1 MCIRDRYQRRVRED
15 RPTAMSVP
23 AKSEDTNEDESLL
36 PGNNE
41 DIGITGAAARVIMLG
56 ALAAVSCA
64 SALPMAA
71 WLAGVGFW
79 SELYSNK
86 TWLYFN
92 LLAALPLPVTALLQS
107 HMQRKLHIQ
116 VGIATMMQFQL
127 ALGAAGA
134 ATVMGSAPWVAQE
147 RVELFYLYGALS
159 TGFSAIMGGSVTQL
173 TSYLSDDYL
182 GVIRTGEA
190 LPSVLVVLVL
200 FMSSFHPT
208 ADHESVVEFHICVA
222 ALVAVGG
229 FTYFTLPL
237 TASIRLIFRMED
249 VDRSKYDGVE
259 ANPTFL
265 WTCKQMHVEIGGL
278 MLSRAVYY
286 SAITTT
292 PYLSSDQAP
301 GVLAQQ
307 LMVACMFGDVTGRMC
322 SISTHVTRRFKE
334 REWYLGLVAL
344 DVVMSCLMMLVVAMV
359 HGRFVR
365 CCAYFVLVGLN
376 AFLYCISHLNGL
388 HAVRNETHKH
398 RFVLVLDVLTG
409 TMYALSA
416 AAVLLGAEIL
426 SCLLYTSP
434 SPRDRTRSRMPSSA

>member
-182 GVIRTGEA
+182 GVIRT
-190 LPSVLVVLVL
+190 
-200 FMSSFHPT
+200 
-208 ADHESVVEFHICVA
+208 